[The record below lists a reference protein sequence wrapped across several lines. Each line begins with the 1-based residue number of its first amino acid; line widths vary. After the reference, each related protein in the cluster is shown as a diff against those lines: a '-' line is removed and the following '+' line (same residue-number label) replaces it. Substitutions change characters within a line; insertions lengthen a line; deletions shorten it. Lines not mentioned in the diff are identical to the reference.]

1 MGLDIAIAFGSYIL
15 LFVFSYFSFTEYL
28 FRNYE
33 NSKSVTFTFALTL
46 ASSLSMLQLLVFEIS
61 GGLSLNMKWMLW
73 RIHLG
78 ILIIDLVFIL
88 PVFFFYT
95 TIKEAIGLRSKK
107 QIFAIVLI
115 MEFVYLVLFYYIG
128 HWFPIISNNHQDVK
142 GHQVW
147 STEYFVGRIGVIGV
161 SVIAMLSGFGAVSTP
176 YVYMSLFAPTVNDNA
191 IDNLKRQMKQ
201 TMNMILSQKKRS
213 AISGKSSN
221 FIESN
226 ALETVMDELFYDL
239 NELCLAKDRMERGK
253 RLWGKM
259 LNLTG
264 YGLSVYCIWKIFIS
278 IINILLNRDR
288 KRDPVT
294 LGLQRLVYFT
304 GMKVDVV
311 FWSQHISFVFI
322 GILVF
327 SNVRGFLIRMSKIFS
342 AISTANSFRVF
353 GIFLT
358 WLMGMYFVS
367 FVLLMRMNM
376 PTEYRRIV
384 TEVLGAI
391 EFKFYYRWFDEVF
404 LISAFTTIVITII
417 SNRLRQSRL
426 RQTKESYE

>member
-1 MGLDIAIAFGSYIL
+1 MLESTIAIGSYVI
-15 LFVFSYFSFTEYL
+15 LFVFSYLSFTEYL

-61 GGLSLNMKWMLW
+61 GGLSLNMKWTLW
-73 RIHLG
+73 RVHLG
-78 ILIIDLVFIL
+78 ILIVDLVFIL
-88 PVFFFYT
+88 PIFFFYT
-95 TIKEAIGLRSKK
+95 AAKEAIGLRSNK
-107 QIFAIVLI
+107 QVLPIVFVMEIFYLIV
-115 MEFVYLVLFYYIG
+115 FYYIG
-128 HWFPIISNNHQDVK
+128 HWFPVISNNHQDISSNN
-142 GHQVW
+142 QVW

-161 SVIAMLSGFGAVSTP
+161 TVIATLSGFGAVSTP
-176 YVYMSLFAPTVNDNA
+176 YVYMSFFAPTVNVDA

-201 TMNMILSQKKRS
+201 TMNMILSQKKRL
-213 AISGKSSN
+213 AISGRSSK

-226 ALETVMDELFYDL
+226 ALESVMDELFYDL

-253 RLWGKM
+253 RLWGKI

-278 IINILLNRDR
+278 IINILFNRDR

-304 GMKVDVV
+304 RIKVDVV

-353 GIFLT
+353 GIFLA

-376 PTEYRRIV
+376 PPEYRRIV

-391 EFKFYYRWFDEVF
+391 EFDFYYRWFDEVF
-404 LISAFTTIVITII
+404 LISAIATIIVTII

-426 RQTKESYE
+426 RQAKLS